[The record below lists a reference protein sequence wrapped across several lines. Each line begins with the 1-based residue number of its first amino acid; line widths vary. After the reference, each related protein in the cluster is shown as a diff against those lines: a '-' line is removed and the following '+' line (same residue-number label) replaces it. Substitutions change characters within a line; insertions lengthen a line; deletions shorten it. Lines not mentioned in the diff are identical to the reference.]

1 MPLKKWTRVIAPFR
15 NLVTFTSKHLHATVQ
30 NKIVAVRVLLCAASL
45 QGLNDEKALWQIL
58 VGFSYSH

>member
-1 MPLKKWTRVIAPFR
+1 MIAPFR